1 MDFLAKKQEPWVKW
15 WFLFLGDDLS
25 RPADRECAFSIGD
38 TPARRKHPAAFQFCK
53 VGITGVRLL

>member
-1 MDFLAKKQEPWVKW
+1 MVKW
-15 WFLFLGDDLS
+15 RFLFLGDDLS

-53 VGITGVRLL
+53 VGNTGVRLL